1 MINGK
6 TESGFEFQL
15 DDDVLDDYELLEELC
30 AIDNGEVNK
39 IPHIAAIIL
48 GNEQLDALKD
58 HIRGENGRVSARK
71 MADAI
76 EEILTKSKAGK
87 N

>member
-30 AIDNGEVNK
+30 AIDNGEVSK
-39 IPHIAAIIL
+39 IPHIAAMIL
-48 GNEQLDALKD
+48 GNEQLDALKE

-71 MADAI
+71 MSDAI
-76 EEILTKSKAGK
+76 EEILIKSKAGK